1 MKHIN
6 VPGPIES
13 FPAQPL
19 NQVEECHR
27 GKGKGWGANGG
38 EGLTLNV

>member
-1 MKHIN
+1 MMKHIN

-13 FPAQPL
+13 FAQPL

-27 GKGKGWGANGG
+27 GMGRG
-38 EGLTLNV
+38 EG